1 MRSSVGIN
9 KTVNA
14 EIAVVRKIAEVSA
27 VGVFVAAVTVGYGN
41 GMIGVFPDT
50 AAAEFVVGLYKLP
63 VITDIS
69 GAVAHCVTVFT
80 EVERLILTLLA

>member
-14 EIAVVRKIAEVSA
+14 EIAVVRKVAEVAA
-27 VGVFVAAVTVGYGN
+27 VGVFVSAVTVGDSN

-63 VITDIS
+63 VIAEIS

-80 EVERLILTLLA
+80 EIERLVLALLA